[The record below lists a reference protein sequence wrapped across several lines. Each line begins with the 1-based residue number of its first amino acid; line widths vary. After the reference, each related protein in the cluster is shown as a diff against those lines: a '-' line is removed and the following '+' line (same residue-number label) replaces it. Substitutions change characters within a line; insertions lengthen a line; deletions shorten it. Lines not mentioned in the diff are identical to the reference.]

1 MSGRRRGSVSVR
13 ILTISICHGERGP
26 NDPERAKGSKGE
38 SNHPEDVSSAM
49 LSQGV
54 LLKIAVLPSL
64 RMRDGSY
71 YEFWVYILT
80 SRTGTLYV
88 GVTGYLG
95 PRITQHKIDS
105 IEGFTKKYKVHRLV
119 YHESY
124 EHVMT
129 AIRREKQLKGL
140 ASAEEDCTDRK
151 DESTLAG
158 LGGELGPG
166 NALPGTIS
174 QENALSQHG
183 RGHILGVLRLA
194 LIPLRGTRAALRM
207 TRYKQFSPN

>member
-1 MSGRRRGSVSVR
+1 MQCVSAR
-13 ILTISICHGERGP
+13 ILTISICHGERCP

-88 GVTGYLG
+88 GVTI
-95 PRITQHKIDS
+95 P
-105 IEGFTKKYKVHRLV
+105 
-119 YHESY
+119 
-124 EHVMT
+124 
-129 AIRREKQLKGL
+129 
-140 ASAEEDCTDRK
+140 
-151 DESTLAG
+151 
-158 LGGELGPG
+158 
-166 NALPGTIS
+166 

-194 LIPLRGTRAALRM
+194 LIRFAGLARRSG
-207 TRYKQFSPN
+207 